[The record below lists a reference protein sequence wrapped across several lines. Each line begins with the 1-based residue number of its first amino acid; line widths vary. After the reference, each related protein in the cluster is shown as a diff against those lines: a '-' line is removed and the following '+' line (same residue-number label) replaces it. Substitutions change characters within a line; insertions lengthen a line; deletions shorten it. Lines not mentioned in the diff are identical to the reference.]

1 MAGFLR
7 AGFGVGWDG
16 FWVEVWGFW
25 GGGLGIWGG
34 TGWVCGLTG
43 NILGLVELRWDMGGV
58 ELGFGGLFGL
68 G

>member
-25 GGGLGIWGG
+25 GGGFGI
-34 TGWVCGLTG
+34 CGLTG